1 MLNQN
6 ITNVPRK
13 HRKCTK
19 KKTEKMLDST
29 RGCICE
35 NNIFT
40 KRDTLTR
47 RIPEETGELS
57 QTSSRGK

>member
-1 MLNQN
+1 M
-6 ITNVPRK
+6 PRK

-57 QTSSRGK
+57 QTSSRGKQ

>member
-1 MLNQN
+1 M
-6 ITNVPRK
+6 
-13 HRKCTK
+13 H
-19 KKTEKMLDST
+19 
-29 RGCICE
+29 GCICE

-57 QTSSRGK
+57 QNIVTGKTVNICTIEQETEM